1 LYYFQRS
8 SAQKLSGGHN
18 MSRTR
23 QEITCI
29 FVDIQDSSYKTSRLD
44 YQNVIDIM
52 ADFLTE
58 TSLILTEHNVKVGA
72 YLGDGLMAFCDA
84 KDSQKRVIDAA
95 YKILE
100 MREKK
105 DIFYK
110 KNWRSSFNI
119 CIGVQTG
126 FASLGYFPCKEFGH
140 YTAMGDTVNL
150 ASRFCSLA
158 ETNSICADQ
167 GFYLE
172 IKGAITNFKLTPK
185 TSQNSIKG
193 YEGEQFN
200 LIHATPKLYN
210 EPSHD
215 LCPNCSGVIETTSLF
230 DEYEIRKCIV
240 CDFGKLA
247 PVTCPIER
255 PSPPEKS
262 DALFVSPSMVEQS
275 ESAVNW
281 KFH

>member
-1 LYYFQRS
+1 ME
-8 SAQKLSGGHN
+8 HI
-18 MSRTR
+18 R

-44 YQNVIDIM
+44 YQKVIDIM

-58 TSLILTEHNVKVGA
+58 VSLILAEHHVKVGA
-72 YLGDGLMAFCDA
+72 YLGDGLMAFCDG
-84 KDSQKRVIDAA
+84 KDSQRSVINAA
-95 YKILE
+95 YSILE

-105 DIFYK
+105 DMFYK
-110 KNWRSSFNI
+110 KDWRSSFNI

-167 GFYLE
+167 GFYLR
-172 IKGAITNFKLTPK
+172 IQGAITNFKLTPK
-185 TSQNSIKG
+185 VTHNHIKG

-210 EPSHD
+210 KPRHD
-215 LCPNCSGVIETTSLF
+215 VCPNCDSETETTSYF
-230 DEYEIRKCIV
+230 EDYEIRKCTV

-247 PVTCPIER
+247 PVVSSIER
-255 PSPPEKS
+255 LLQPKKKDELFFSQSMLKQSKPP
-262 DALFVSPSMVEQS
+262 ATC
-275 ESAVNW
+275 